1 MKHFK
6 KEFHIAEG
14 VRYRKQKD
22 FSICNQDLSYICINT
37 LSLMLSIYCL
47 CTYVNL
53 LERTSQF
60 MQPVNLTCYVES
72 VIDTYE
78 ISADEKET

>member
-1 MKHFK
+1 
-6 KEFHIAEG
+6 
-14 VRYRKQKD
+14 
-22 FSICNQDLSYICINT
+22 
-37 LSLMLSIYCL
+37 MLSIYCL

-53 LERTSQF
+53 LERIAQF

-78 ISADEKET
+78 ISADEKETLYDTVASWPIKCFCTNWFSY

>member
-1 MKHFK
+1 
-6 KEFHIAEG
+6 
-14 VRYRKQKD
+14 
-22 FSICNQDLSYICINT
+22 
-37 LSLMLSIYCL
+37 MLSIYCL

-53 LERTSQF
+53 LERTAQF